1 MELPFFL
8 TESTCIWGF
17 MVDIAACVHVDN
29 FLFTGLVAHIEFLP
43 QLVLGGIMSNY
54 AWQQDVVL
62 VLVLIGHLKAE

>member
-1 MELPFFL
+1 
-8 TESTCIWGF
+8 